1 MGKKNELTLSRVIAE
16 LSSAKVVHPGLNPD
30 YFEHV
35 RQEALRHLAAYQDSI
50 DAGGGASDMGV
61 AEVGA
66 IIRRQRE
73 HIAFVEG
80 ELKAEKAAL
89 GKARTRLNEL
99 EGELKRMGSL

>member
-35 RQEALRHLAAYQDSI
+35 RKEALRHLAAYQDAI
-50 DAGGGASDMGV
+50 DAGGASEMGV

-89 GKARTRLNEL
+89 GKAHTRLNEL
-99 EGELKRMGSL
+99 EGELKRMGAL

>member
-1 MGKKNELTLSRVIAE
+1 MGKKKDMALSRVIDE
-16 LSSAKVVHPGLNPD
+16 LSRAKVVHLGNPD

-35 RQEALRHLAAYQDSI
+35 RKEALHYLAAYQDML
-50 DAGGGASDMGV
+50 DAGSAIDMGV

-89 GKARTRLNEL
+89 GKAYRRLDEL
-99 EGELKRMGSL
+99 EGELKRMGAI

>member
-1 MGKKNELTLSRVIAE
+1 MAKKNEMTLSRVIAD
-16 LSSAKVVHPGLNPD
+16 LSRAKVVHLGNPD

-35 RQEALRHLAAYQDSI
+35 RQEALRHLAAYQDML
-50 DAGGGASDMGV
+50 DAGVASDMGV

-80 ELKAEKAAL
+80 KLKAEKAAL
-89 GKARTRLNEL
+89 MKANMRLDEL
-99 EGELKRMGSL
+99 EGEMKRMGAL